1 MELVKGQVFVWAYF
15 VGIEL
20 FSDCHF
26 YNLDIFLALASE
38 AADKAAFAILV
49 CSVSVIPVI

>member
-1 MELVKGQVFVWAYF
+1 MFGVFF
-15 VGIEL
+15 GNLTI
-20 FSDCHF
+20 FDCHF

-38 AADKAAFAILV
+38 AADKAAFAILF

>member
-20 FSDCHF
+20 FCDCHF

-38 AADKAAFAILV
+38 AADKAAFAILF